1 MAEEDGGGTS
11 HNPLGDPFGT
21 ADKLFGKPVEE
32 KFRALDPEKRFAWSA
47 LFGAAAVGV
56 VGVPLLTVILDQG
69 GAPTAKNI
77 AASFWL
83 FVITL
88 PVAAAVALAVYICMS
103 PPKAG
108 PAQLLGACAL
118 LALGAVTVM
127 NGAIESAGGSLADF
141 YCYNDGLTYENA
153 CRAFDEQGLADTP
166 VGSPAQNAQFLAN
179 VLVLITLARGWVM
192 VACGIVAG
200 WAAGYLARRAA
211 DGS

>member
-1 MAEEDGGGTS
+1 MAEQDGGNS
-11 HNPLGDPFGT
+11 QNRLGDPFG
-21 ADKLFGKPVEE
+21 AVDKLFGKRIEE
-32 KFRALDPEKRFAWSA
+32 KFRALDPERRLAWSA
-47 LFGAAAVGV
+47 LFGAAAIGV
-56 VGVPLLTVILDQG
+56 VGMPLVSVILDQG

-83 FVITL
+83 FIITL
-88 PVAAAVALAVYICMS
+88 PVAAAVALAVYFSMS

-108 PAQLLGACAL
+108 PVQILAGCAL

-141 YCYNDGLTYENA
+141 YCYNDGQTYETA

-166 VGSPAQNAQFLAN
+166 LGGPERNAQFLAN

-200 WAAGYLARRAA
+200 WATGYLARRAA